1 MVVLII
7 LIVLLIVLVV
17 LAVLI
22 VFPPLVLDTA
32 VVVTYLSVLLVNVIG
47 VRRTRLLL
55 TITVVA
61 LNVESWL
68 VDVAICTLATS
79 TLTSTVFIVAIV
91 IVSTLTVTR
100 RSRPIISIR
109 WFLSLL
115 VVSVVVA
122 LPWQVWLF
130 VTTEDI

>member
-1 MVVLII
+1 MIVLII
-7 LIVLLIVLVV
+7 ILVVLLIVL
-17 LAVLI
+17 AILI
-22 VFPPLVLDTA
+22 VFPPLILDTA

-55 TITVVA
+55 TIAVVA
-61 LNVESWL
+61 LNVEGWL

-100 RSRPIISIR
+100 RSRPIVSIR

-115 VVSVVVA
+115 VVRVVVA